1 MRTYS
6 TNTGPFLER
15 PFYKPRDI
23 ERICD
28 DELKS
33 TGYYPDEPGPV
44 RVERFITKRFG
55 VTPIF
60 EELPAGVL
68 GFTTFGRKGVASMH
82 ITSAL
87 ADKGTQVAERR
98 ETATLAH
105 EAGHGL
111 LHAHL
116 FAFAEEGLSLFE
128 GDKDITSTKIL
139 CRESG
144 VNPEMKLYDG
154 KWWEYQANMVIGPL
168 LMPRLLVEKACQPY
182 LSEQGLLGIKDIAPE
197 IREEA
202 VTCLADTFEV
212 NPIVARIRLEGIYPE
227 RTAQMSL

>member
-15 PFYKPRDI
+15 PFYKLRDI
-23 ERICD
+23 ERMCNE
-28 DELKS
+28 ELRS
-33 TGYYPDEPGPV
+33 TGYYPDGPEPV

-55 VTPIF
+55 ITPIF
-60 EELPAGVL
+60 EELPTGVL

-82 ITSAL
+82 ISSAL
-87 ADKGTQVAERR
+87 ADEGTQAAERR

-128 GDKDITSTKIL
+128 GDKDISPTKIL

-144 VNPEMKLYDG
+144 VNPAMKAYDG

-168 LMPRLLVEKACQPY
+168 LMPRSLVEKAVEPY
-182 LSEQGLLGIKDIAPE
+182 LSEQGLLGTKDIAPE
-197 IREEA
+197 VREEA
-202 VTCLADTFEV
+202 ITSLANTFEV
-212 NPIVARIRLEGIYPE
+212 NPIVARIRLEEIYPE
-227 RTAQMSL
+227 RSAQMSL